1 MAFGKTAN
9 KNARAADSDSEDELI
24 ENELNPTNVSKYQ
37 AAGEIASKVMS
48 TVFAAGVEGATVLSL
63 CTLGDSTILSLLKTV
78 YTEDEKM
85 SKGIAFPTCVCPTS
99 IVCHLSPLVSDPEA
113 TIALK
118 NGDMVRV
125 ELGVQIDGYIAQAAH
140 TFVVGATKENPVVGR
155 QADVIQ
161 AAYSAAE
168 LAARL
173 IRPGNDSRMVTDSI
187 SKIAKEFNCI
197 AVEGMTTHQVL
208 RNILDGPKQIVLNPP
223 ETSRKNASN
232 VVFEAGEVYSIDIL
246 VKSGEGKSRP
256 LDTRTTVFKRSP
268 NQTYQLKMQTS
279 RIIFS
284 EIRRNHGTM
293 AFSLRNF
300 ENEKK
305 ARMGILECTSHNLVT
320 PYPVLHEKNDIDNAH
335 FMFTVLVL
343 ESEQIQTVTLP
354 WDQELIKS
362 ECKVVDPELIEILS
376 RPVKTGAASAE

>member
-1 MAFGKTAN
+1 M
-9 KNARAADSDSEDELI
+9 
-24 ENELNPTNVSKYQ
+24 V
-37 AAGEIASKVMS
+37 
-48 TVFAAGVEGATVLSL
+48 AAGVEGATVLSL

-187 SKIAKEFNCI
+187 SKIAKEFNCT
-197 AVEGMTTHQVL
+197 AVEGMH
-208 RNILDGPKQIVLNPP
+208 ISLD
-223 ETSRKNASN
+223 
-232 VVFEAGEVYSIDIL
+232 
-246 VKSGEGKSRP
+246 
-256 LDTRTTVFKRSP
+256 
-268 NQTYQLKMQTS
+268 
-279 RIIFS
+279 
-284 EIRRNHGTM
+284 
-293 AFSLRNF
+293 
-300 ENEKK
+300 
-305 ARMGILECTSHNLVT
+305 
-320 PYPVLHEKNDIDNAH
+320 
-335 FMFTVLVL
+335 
-343 ESEQIQTVTLP
+343 
-354 WDQELIKS
+354 
-362 ECKVVDPELIEILS
+362 
-376 RPVKTGAASAE
+376 